1 VRESEKESKGD
12 EANLSRAFSNLVADN
27 QYSALGLVLVGCLA
41 RVKSAIRQLVEDE
54 KVEGVDLEAE
64 VERDVVMELETGEN
78 ERQDDLGEV
87 VDRREIFADLEGL
100 LDVDELAG
108 DELEMLEEQIAP
120 EATEET
126 QRVAIS
132 KQGKKK
138 RTGPLMDR
146 DESLRR
152 ETATPSKPPKKKRKK
167 GDAFDDLFSSL
178 I

>member
-1 VRESEKESKGD
+1 MSKEG

-27 QYSALGLVLVGCLA
+27 QYSALGLVLLGCLA
-41 RVKSAIRQLVEDE
+41 RVKSAIRQFVDDE
-54 KVEGVDLEAE
+54 KIEGVDPEPE
-64 VERDVVMELETGEN
+64 VEGDVVMELETGEN

-87 VDRREIFADLEGL
+87 VDRREILGNLEGP
-100 LDVDELAG
+100 LDDDEVSG
-108 DELEMLEEQIAP
+108 DEPEKLEKLADP
-120 EATEET
+120 EATKEI
-126 QRVAIS
+126 QRVTVS

-138 RTGPLMDR
+138 PTGPLMDR
-146 DESLRR
+146 DESLTR